1 PAGPPGRG
9 PGGPWWR
16 STRALALLAVV
27 AVAVVAVAVAMAV
40 GGGGKGGGGK
50 STVGARE
57 IRLLAATAP
66 GPDPFT
72 PSVADDSLPT
82 DVPTPTAST
91 SRSDEFGAPAVAGST
106 PGLYGGHRGV
116 SSCGV
121 ARLIKLLTAD
131 PVKAKA
137 FAGVVGIDASAIPS
151 YLHGLTP
158 VLLRADTRVTDYGYR
173 GSSAVP
179 FPAVLERGTAM
190 LAGPHGLPRLRCPG
204 GNPLQPPPAAGGPE
218 TFTGSAWSSFRAS
231 DVIAVA
237 PASHR
242 LTQFVIYDPDH
253 GTWFIRPAGTTG
265 AEDRSRSA
273 PATPA
278 PTATRTTR
286 TAAPT
291 TSSSPPVSPS
301 TSPPTTPTTPAS
313 SASSAS

>member
-1 PAGPPGRG
+1 MV
-9 PGGPWWR
+9 
-16 STRALALLAVV
+16 LLAVV
-27 AVAVVAVAVAMAV
+27 AVAVVAVAVALAV
-40 GGGGKGGGGK
+40 GGGGGGGKGGGGK
-50 STVGARE
+50 STAAARQ

-82 DVPTPTAST
+82 DVPTPTAGASPGG
-91 SRSDEFGAPAVAGST
+91 ELGAPAVAGST

-121 ARLIKLLTAD
+121 SRLTKLLTAD

-173 GSSAVP
+173 GSSAVA
-179 FPAVLERGTAM
+179 FPAVFERGTAI

-204 GNPLQPPPAAGGPE
+204 GNPLQPPPATDGPE
-218 TFTGSAWSSFRAS
+218 TFTGSAWSSFRAA

-237 PASHR
+237 PASHQ

-253 GTWFIRPAGTTG
+253 GTWFIRPVGTTG
-265 AEDRSRSA
+265 AQDRPRSA

-291 TSSSPPVSPS
+291 TSSSPSVSPS
-301 TSPPTTPTTPAS
+301 TSPPTTPAS
-313 SASSAS
+313 SAS